1 MRDPEAAKAVGFTV
15 HAGINNCVYGDSCQG
30 QRDEVSNLTRA
41 MTNDLFHVDFH
52 SVTAN
57 TKTFEAFVQ
66 EVRVRAL
73 VLSLSPIQRLAAC
86 LQPHLLPAPS
96 RGAEAGERQP
106 GHLCA
111 DSTPPM
117 DRQAS
122 PLIGRSMASVLLC
135 VEHSNRLNSVS
146 GSGANQV

>member
-1 MRDPEAAKAVGFTV
+1 MRDPEASKAVGFTV

-66 EVRVRAL
+66 EVRVCAL

-86 LQPHLLPAPS
+86 LQPHLLHLLAVQKLESGNPVVFVLTAPHPWIDK
-96 RGAEAGERQP
+96 Q
-106 GHLCA
+106 
-111 DSTPPM
+111 
-117 DRQAS
+117 
-122 PLIGRSMASVLLC
+122 VL
-135 VEHSNRLNSVS
+135 
-146 GSGANQV
+146 